1 MWQFVS
7 NCVAL
12 QTERNLLLM
21 IFSLFLLTVGIGMTV
36 GLVGRLRVFVLK
48 PHSVELDKANGMIF
62 ERDP

>member
-12 QTERNLLLM
+12 QTERNSLL
-21 IFSLFLLTVGIGMTV
+21 IFFLFLLTVGIGMTI

-48 PHSVELDKANGMIF
+48 PHSVELDKANGIF
-62 ERDP
+62 ERDL